1 MAFISISTFLFSF
14 CAHVLIVCS
23 HGLQG
28 TGRATISKSHLL
40 DQAARVR
47 RTLPVVIQQVT
58 GAESLSTSSS
68 TLDDNND
75 NTTDSTNGKY
85 PNKKAP
91 TTTLENYSSSKTL
104 LYPTYYQNRNK
115 KRGFSN
121 WLIKDRIMIGQYPGQ
136 TPEKDGSSLSCAEQ
150 HIESLIMQSNIRL
163 FCSLQS
169 EIPPQDDYKAWCEDH
184 NGKVYLPDGGRRD
197 FPNFFGHYEPLVQ
210 NAYSKMMKKNGG
222 SEGGDDNDNDVPP
235 SFIHA
240 PIIDL
245 STPSSSSLYTTLSNL
260 LDVLENRP
268 NHAIYIHCWGG
279 RGRAGLVGA
288 CLLSLIFPEL
298 DSLQVLDWVQRGY
311 DTRYGAEDMP
321 FGLKQSPQTLPQRE
335 FVRDFVCDMHL

>member
-1 MAFISISTFLFSF
+1 MY
-14 CAHVLIVCS
+14 S

-28 TGRATISKSHLL
+28 TGRAMVSKSHLL

-47 RTLPVVIQQVT
+47 RTLPVVIQQVV
-58 GAESLSTSSS
+58 A
-68 TLDDNND
+68 LDGSNET
-75 NTTDSTNGKY
+75 TTDTTDITDAGTGKHSS
-85 PNKKAP
+85 KA
-91 TTTLENYSSSKTL
+91 TTIENYSSSKNL
-104 LYPTYYQNRNK
+104 LYPTYYQKRNK

-136 TPEKDGSSLSCAEQ
+136 TPEKDGSSLSCAQQ
-150 HIESLIMQSNIRL
+150 HIESLVLQSKIRL

-169 EIPPQDDYKAWCEDH
+169 EIPPQDDYIAWCDEN
-184 NGKVYLPDGGRRD
+184 NGKIYLPMDGGRKD
-197 FPNFFGHYEPLVQ
+197 FPNFFGHYEPFVQ
-210 NAYSKMMKKNGG
+210 SAYSLVKKNGG
-222 SEGGDDNDNDVPP
+222 RNSDDFDDVPP

-245 STPSSSSLYTTLSNL
+245 STPSSSSLYSTLSIL
-260 LDVLENRP
+260 LDVLETKP

-298 DSLQVLDWVQRGY
+298 DSLQILDWVQRGY
-311 DTRYGAEDMP
+311 DARYGAEDMP
-321 FGLKQSPQTLPQRE
+321 FGLKQSPQTLSQRE
-335 FVRDFVCDMHL
+335 FVRDFIRDIHFNNYGGEM